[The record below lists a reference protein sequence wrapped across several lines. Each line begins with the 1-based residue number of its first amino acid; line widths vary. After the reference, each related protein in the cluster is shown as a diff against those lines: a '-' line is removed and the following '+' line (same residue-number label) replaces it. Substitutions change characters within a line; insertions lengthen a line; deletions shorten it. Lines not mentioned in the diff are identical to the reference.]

1 MVLYRQYRSRL
12 PGRKRISLEKSK
24 NEVLAAAELTLRGW
38 KRQFET
44 NEL

>member
-1 MVLYRQYRSRL
+1 MVLYRVYSSRL
-12 PGRKRISLEKSK
+12 AGRIRISLEKYE